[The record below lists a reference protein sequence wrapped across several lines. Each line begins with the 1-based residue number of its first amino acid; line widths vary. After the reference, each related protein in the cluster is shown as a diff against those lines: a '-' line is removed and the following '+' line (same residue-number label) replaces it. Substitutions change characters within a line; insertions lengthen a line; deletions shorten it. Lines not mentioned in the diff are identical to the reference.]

1 MRRLASVNRSTRN
14 PTANEVV
21 GRGWP
26 AETADERLPELFV
39 AREVERPP
47 LRATI
52 KTTAMVMATTAPAAV
67 VLPSRDGSVAP
78 VSVWEARDWSCRLSG
93 GQRGGG
99 TDDPALL
106 ENSH

>member
-1 MRRLASVNRSTRN
+1 
-14 PTANEVV
+14 
-21 GRGWP
+21 
-26 AETADERLPELFV
+26 
-39 AREVERPP
+39 VERPP

-52 KTTAMVMATTAPAAV
+52 KTTAIVMATTAPTAV
-67 VLPSRDGSVAP
+67 VLPSRDDPVAL
-78 VSVWEARDWSCRLSG
+78 VSLSEARDWICRLSG